1 MLRRIKIQNHALIHE
16 VELCLEEGFHVFTG
30 ETGSGKS
37 ILLGAIGLLLGD
49 RADTSSVGLQG
60 DRAVVEGEFL
70 APQLKEWLADHDF
83 PEAMVVGVR
92 REVLRNGRSRVFI
105 NDAQG
110 TVGQLRNLGTHLVS
124 IHQQDD
130 LGDALEPIQLAEVL
144 DLSAVDNVATTKYK
158 EAFADWSQAKH
169 TLDELE
175 ALSRN
180 PSGDVDYLK
189 HQISELERLNL
200 GDLHWEEL
208 EAELNSLQHAAE
220 LHAALQHAATEC
232 DSDEAGALGLVET
245 ARRSLLHVE
254 GVDADVDD
262 ALRRLQSLRIELQDL
277 AGTLHDLVERK
288 QPDPERLQRLEAR
301 HDAVMRAMRKH
312 SVDEPEAL
320 STLLHSLSGKVDV
333 LQDLEGQLHK
343 ARTQASE
350 ALEALHAA
358 GQALTAQRMQSAQE
372 MTSRVLPLLHELK
385 MPHARM
391 EWEFDDCEP
400 QPWGTSEPAIWFS
413 SNPGA
418 SMLPLTKVASGGE
431 RSRFMLSLKSV
442 LAKLQ
447 STPVVVLDEIDTGVS
462 GEVAAHMGRAMK
474 DISTAPQT
482 QQVLAITHL
491 PQVAACAEHHWEV
504 SKSTDGASTHVAVQ
518 RLDNSGRQL
527 ALATM
532 LSGSEVTEEALGQAS
547 KLLTS
552 A

>member
-333 LQDLEGQLHK
+333 LQGLEGQLHK

-391 EWEFDDCEP
+391 EWHFDDCEP

>member
-16 VELCLEEGFHVFTG
+16 VELHLEDGFHVFTG

-37 ILLGAIGLLLGD
+37 ILLGAIGLLLGN

-60 DRAVVEGEFL
+60 DRAVVEGEFF
-70 APQLKEWLADHDF
+70 APQLKEWLTGHDF
-83 PEAMVVGVR
+83 PEAIVVGVR

-110 TVGQLRNLGTHLVS
+110 TVGQLRDLGTHLVS
-124 IHQQDD
+124 IHHQDD
-130 LGDALEPIQLAEVL
+130 LGDALEPNQLADVL
-144 DLSAVDNVATTKYK
+144 DLSASDHMARAKYE
-158 EAFADWSQAKH
+158 EAFANWSQAKH
-169 TLDELE
+169 TLGELE

-189 HQISELERLNL
+189 HQIAELERLNL
-200 GDLHWEEL
+200 GGLNWKEL
-208 EAELNSLQHAAE
+208 EAELNSLQHSAE
-220 LHAALQHAATEC
+220 LHGGLQHAAMQC
-232 DSDEAGALGLVET
+232 DSDEAGALGLLET
-245 ARRSLLHVE
+245 ARRSLLPVE
-254 GVDADVDD
+254 GVDADVDE

-288 QPDPERLQRLEAR
+288 QPDPERLKHLEAR
-301 HDAVMRAMRKH
+301 HDAVMRALRKH
-312 SVDEPEAL
+312 NVDEPDAL
-320 STLLHSLSGKVDV
+320 LTLLDTLSGKVDA
-333 LQDLEGQLHK
+333 LQGLEGQLLE
-343 ARTQASE
+343 ARKQASE

-358 GQALTAQRMQSAQE
+358 GQALTTQRMQSAQD
-372 MTSRVLPLLHELK
+372 MTSSVLPLLHALK

-391 EWEFDDCEP
+391 DWHFDDCEP
-400 QPWGTSEPAIWFS
+400 QRWGTSEPAIWFS
-413 SNPGA
+413 SNPG
-418 SMLPLTKVASGGE
+418 SSLLPLTKVASGGE

-474 DISTAPQT
+474 DISSAPQT

-491 PQVAACAEHHWEV
+491 PQVAACAQHHWEV
-504 SKSTDGASTHVAVQ
+504 SKSTDGASTHVEVK
-518 RLDNSGRQL
+518 RLDDTGRQL

-532 LSGSEVTEEALGQAS
+532 LSGSIVTEEALGQAS